1 MTCFDYILYHE
12 LGKTMQTE
20 NSLSKRTDH
29 EMEINLD
36 NINQIL
42 LKSEFFAI
50 NALETSHESLINDNI
65 IVKKVKVALL
75 SDEVIKNY
83 KSLL

>member
-1 MTCFDYILYHE
+1 M
-12 LGKTMQTE
+12 
-20 NSLSKRTDH
+20 SKRTDH
-29 EMEINLD
+29 EIEINLD